1 MLNLIWK
8 DLLIQ
13 KRQIPLYVAI
23 IAFCFWMGDVPL
35 WWVAYITSISFIM
48 NAFYYDEK
56 DNINILLNSLPYTRR
71 QIVISKYIGA
81 IVFTAL
87 FIGVI
92 MAGDFIINGMKLSF
106 TGKEILYTFGLVMAC
121 LSIIFP
127 FFYKFKQQY
136 LMIGAV
142 ILFIVGVFASKITI
156 QMFSKQFEEL
166 VSWLANLP
174 QLQLYSFTALVILLL
189 YGGSWLLSLRL
200 YEKKVF

>member
-1 MLNLIWK
+1 MFNLIWK
-8 DLLIQ
+8 DILIQ
-13 KRQIPLYVAI
+13 KRQIPLFVAI
-23 IAFCFWMGDVPL
+23 IAFCFWMDDVPL
-35 WWVAYITSISFIM
+35 WWIAFITSISFIM

-56 DNINILLNSLPYTRR
+56 DNINILLNSLPYTRK

-87 FIGVI
+87 FIGI
-92 MAGDFIINGMKLSF
+92 IIAGDFIINGMELSF
-106 TGKEILYTFGLVMAC
+106 SGREILYTFGLAMAC

-142 ILFIVGVFASKITI
+142 ILFIVVVFASRITI
-156 QMFSKQFEEL
+156 QKFSKQLEEIT
-166 VSWLANLP
+166 SWLGSLP
-174 QLQLYSFTALVILLL
+174 QLQLYSFTALVVLLL

>member
-23 IAFCFWMGDVPL
+23 IAFCFWIGDVPL
-35 WWVAYITSISFIM
+35 WWVAFITSISFIM

-92 MAGDFIINGMKLSF
+92 MAGDFIINWEETIFYRERDTVYFRPCDG
-106 TGKEILYTFGLVMAC
+106 
-121 LSIIFP
+121 LSIHH
-127 FFYKFKQQY
+127 
-136 LMIGAV
+136 LS
-142 ILFIVGVFASKITI
+142 VF
-156 QMFSKQFEEL
+156 L
-166 VSWLANLP
+166 
-174 QLQLYSFTALVILLL
+174 
-189 YGGSWLLSLRL
+189 
-200 YEKKVF
+200 